1 MSATTEPDSR
11 PASEGCNRIPS
22 SFVQTEVVT
31 VGVGVR
37 AGVGTGENT
46 GVGRGGG
53 IGGNVG
59 VEVNIAVG
67 RGVGVD
73 SGVGVIP
80 VSFSTLTITFAFSRP
95 ALNTI
100 LAMPFFLAVTV
111 NFVSPFASVTSLF
124 DDKYTRF
131 LFLLILAVTLIP
143 SGRVSFLQGG
153 GGTS

>member
-46 GVGRGGG
+46 GVGRAGG

-80 VSFSTLTITFAFSRP
+80 VSFSTLTITFAFSLP

-100 LAMPFFLAVTV
+100 LAMPFFLAITV
-111 NFVSPFASVTSLF
+111 NLRSPFSSATPLF
-124 DDKYTRF
+124 DDKDI
-131 LFLLILAVTLIP
+131 LFLPFLILAVTLIP
-143 SGRVSFLQGG
+143 SGRSPPL
-153 GGTS
+153 